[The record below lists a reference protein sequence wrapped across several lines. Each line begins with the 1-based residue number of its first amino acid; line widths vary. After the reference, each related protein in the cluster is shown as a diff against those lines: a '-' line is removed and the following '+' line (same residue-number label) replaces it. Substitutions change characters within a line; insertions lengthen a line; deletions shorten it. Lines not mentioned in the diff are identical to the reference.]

1 FIRLVCYYEHF
12 KLGNITLKLTFYIK
26 MNLMRKLVLLS
37 TLFLLL
43 ISCNKDFEMIKID
56 SDILVSIT
64 KVDNDILISAQTE
77 RDYSTLGHQIAF
89 CEKVKKKEI
98 YIEFKKVKVPAA
110 GLTALGPATCNIDL
124 G

>member
-1 FIRLVCYYEHF
+1 
-12 KLGNITLKLTFYIK
+12 
-26 MNLMRKLVLLS
+26 
-37 TLFLLL
+37 
-43 ISCNKDFEMIKID
+43 MIKID

-124 G
+124 GNIENGEYSVTFKLNKKKTKGKLIVGTSTQLYIDSGGNVKHE